1 MRTND
6 PSTQGVPRA
15 NNPVS
20 SSSAAFPATRTVT
33 RPQMRM
39 VTLVDIIGER
49 VVAKISFGMRRSQLE
64 HQAPRLRN
72 VNNYLETVR

>member
-15 NNPVS
+15 NNPVNTS
-20 SSSAAFPATRTVT
+20 SVTVPACRTVT

-39 VTLVDIIGER
+39 VTLVNITDEE
-49 VVAKISFGMRRSQLE
+49 QL
-64 HQAPRLRN
+64 
-72 VNNYLETVR
+72 